1 MDKNENALSQ
11 FICTYIESR
20 KQSKLEAFDK
30 DAEKQLAALTSADAI
45 ASAQQKLREQRQEL
59 EKRYEV
65 RNWLTDAAS
74 RAGQISLV
82 THVLKYTH
90 GKAEGSSVFDIA
102 VFEGDANYL
111 SSATLR
117 KPAIDAVGNA
127 AVLDVAKLL
136 QAECLGDSLIASLK
150 RDDDSAL
157 AALAE
162 NEQQLYEW
170 IAGFKQVLGGKQLA
184 THKRAKQLYFPV
196 EAGGYHLLS
205 PLFSSSMADALH
217 QRITEARFSDASKE
231 IYAAFKAGKWHAGER
246 VEYAETA
253 ILNFGGS
260 NQQNISYLN
269 KVRGGKAF
277 LLSCAAP
284 VWNSIRKPPC
294 NHRSIFHDNSEFSW
308 QTKNVVWQFR
318 QFLLSVKSQHNT
330 ADIRQRRLALT
341 DEIIDILFNYA
352 ASIQNQTDW
361 KGWTAAE
368 DCELKRAQ
376 QLWLDPWRCQDDAA
390 FRLDR
395 ETGDWKKE
403 LAQDFAYW
411 LSRKL
416 TNDEL
421 KLGATEFRH
430 WETAPLFKQR
440 LREFEDDI
448 AEDLA

>member
-11 FICTYIESR
+11 FICAYIESR
-20 KQSKLEAFDK
+20 KQPKLEAFDK

-45 ASAQQKLREQRQEL
+45 ASTQQKLREQRQEL

-82 THVLKYTH
+82 THALKFTH
-90 GKAEGSSVFDIA
+90 SDAKGSSVFSIPA
-102 VFEGDANYL
+102 VEQNACYL

-127 AVLDVAKLL
+127 AALDVAKLL
-136 QAECLGDSLIASLK
+136 QTEYQGESLIACLN
-150 RDDDSAL
+150 RGDYSAL

-162 NEQQLYEW
+162 NGLQLAEW
-170 IAGFKQVLGGKQLA
+170 IVGFKQVLGTKQLT
-184 THKRAKQLYFPV
+184 THKLAKQLYFPV
-196 EAGGYHLLS
+196 GSGQYHLLS

-217 QRITEARFSDASKE
+217 QRIINARFSEASKE
-231 IYAAFKAGKWHAGER
+231 IDAAFKAGKWHSGDR
-246 VEYAETA
+246 IKYADTA
-253 ILNFGGS
+253 VLNIGGTKP
-260 NQQNISYLN
+260 QNISYLN
-269 KVRGGKAF
+269 SVRGGKAF
-277 LLSCAAP
+277 LLSCATPA
-284 VWNSIRKPPC
+284 WRSISKPPC

-308 QTKNVVWQFR
+308 QTKNIVWQFR
-318 QFLLSVKSQHNT
+318 QFLLSVKSQQNN

-361 KGWTAAE
+361 EDWTAAE
-368 DCELKRAQ
+368 DCELKRTQ
-376 QLWLDPWRCQDDAA
+376 QLWLNPWRCQNDAV
-390 FRLDR
+390 FRLER
-395 ETGDWKKE
+395 ETGDWKVE
-403 LAQDFAYW
+403 LAQDFAHW
-411 LSRKL
+411 LNRKL
-416 TNDEL
+416 SDDEL
-421 KLGATEFRH
+421 KLGATEFRQ
-430 WETAPLFKQR
+430 WATDPLFKQR

>member
-11 FICTYIESR
+11 FICTYIENR
-20 KQSKLEAFDK
+20 KQPKLEAFDK

-82 THVLKYTH
+82 THALKFTH
-90 GKAEGSSVFDIA
+90 SDAKGSSVFNIA
-102 VFEGDANYL
+102 SAEESARYL
-111 SSATLR
+111 SSGALR

-127 AVLDVAKLL
+127 AALDVAKLL
-136 QAECLGDSLIASLK
+136 QTEYRGNSLIACLNNE
-150 RDDDSAL
+150 DYSAL

-162 NEQQLYEW
+162 NEPQLAEW
-170 IAGFKQVLGGKQLA
+170 IAGFKQVLATKQLT
-184 THKRAKQLYFPV
+184 THKLAKQLYFPV
-196 EAGGYHLLS
+196 DSGQYHLLS

-217 QRITEARFSDASKE
+217 QRIIAARFSDASKE
-231 IYAAFKAGKWHAGER
+231 IDAAFKAGKWHAGER
-246 VEYAETA
+246 IKYAETA
-253 ILNFGGS
+253 VINIGGTKP
-260 NQQNISYLN
+260 QNISYLN
-269 KVRGGKAF
+269 SVRGGKAF

-308 QTKNVVWQFR
+308 QTKNILWQFR
-318 QFLLSVKSQHNT
+318 QFLQSVKSQHNT

-440 LREFEDDI
+440 LREFEEDI
-448 AEDLA
+448 AEELV